1 MSNTVKI
8 DDWALHAFVDGEV
21 AGEACAEIQEALK
34 SDAALAA
41 TVDAWRLQRDA
52 LKRGFDG
59 VLNEPVPLK
68 LLATMKQRRNSWTV
82 RPLLNLAAALAL
94 LLLGGLGGYFTT
106 GVFGGPDL
114 TQDAIAAHQIY
125 ANEQRHAVEVAADDK
140 DHLEKWLSA
149 RVGTRIAVPD
159 LTPEG
164 YTLLGGRL
172 LSSGDKPAAQIMF
185 EDKDKKRITVFLV
198 ANPGPAEKGV
208 EVETVGAVTAC
219 AWYNDRVGFVVAG
232 EMPLEPMMQLAR
244 TVYKK
249 FEA

>member
-1 MSNTVKI
+1 MTKTVKI
-8 DDWALHAFVDGEV
+8 DEWALHAFVDGEV
-21 AGEACAEIQEALK
+21 ADEACAEIQEALK
-34 SDAALAA
+34 ADPEMSA
-41 TVDAWRLQRDA
+41 TVEAWRLQREA

-59 VLNEPVPLK
+59 VLGEPIPANI
-68 LLATMKQRRNSWTV
+68 LATMRYRRNWTL
-82 RPLLNLAAALAL
+82 RPLLNVAAALAL
-94 LLLGGLGGYFTT
+94 LLLGGLGGYFAS
-106 GVFGGPDL
+106 VSMGGPEL
-114 TQDAIAAHQIY
+114 ALQAIAAHQIY

-140 DHLEKWLSA
+140 DHLEKWLSN

-159 LTPEG
+159 LSAEG

-172 LSSGDKPAAQIMF
+172 LSAGDKPAAQIMF

-198 ANPGPAEKGV
+198 ANSGQVEKGV
-208 EVETVGAVTAC
+208 KIETSGALVAC
-219 AWYNDRVGFVVAG
+219 AWFNERVGFVVAG